1 MNFLVYTFISILVLL
16 GIMAGYLL
24 ICSGI
29 VLIVVR
35 LDRKKSGK
43 KAGKVLNFFSFVNIP
58 LGLVLMV
65 GGWIYMTT

>member
-1 MNFLVYTFISILVLL
+1 MNFLVSAFITLLVLL

-43 KAGKVLNFFSFVNIP
+43 KVGKVLNFFSFVNIP

>member
-1 MNFLVYTFISILVLL
+1 MDFLVSTFISILVLL
-16 GIMAGYLL
+16 GIMAGDLL

-43 KAGKVLNFFSFVNIP
+43 KVGKVLNFFSFVNIP

>member
-1 MNFLVYTFISILVLL
+1 MDLLMTIFFAFLLVVCIA
-16 GIMAGYLL
+16 GGYLL

-29 VLIVVR
+29 VLVVVR

-43 KAGKVLNFFSFVNIP
+43 KVGKVLNFFSFVNIP